1 MITPLQLLQ
10 LDTTNDWVF
19 IKAVPPAT
27 FEWAAGSLVELAIPE
42 PSLVPHAT
50 FSTILSSDYQA
61 GLVEFAI
68 ERSDTPTIR
77 HLLTMKQGD
86 LLYLK
91 TTNKS
96 VGYPEHGVWIAL
108 QEAASVMRGFAIR
121 YQQTAKEID
130 LVLVQTKKAYFA
142 DITRVAGQNPL
153 FKIHVAENHQE
164 TLAILHHLSDKPMT
178 VMGNH
183 TQILWFKRLI
193 EDQDLDVAFLTLPS

>member
-10 LDTTNDWVF
+10 LETTNDWVL
-19 IKAVPPAT
+19 IKAVPPTT
-27 FEWAAGSLVELAIPE
+27 FDWAAGTLVDIAIPE
-42 PSLVPHAT
+42 PSLVPNAT
-50 FSTILSSDYQA
+50 FSTILASDHQA
-61 GLVEFAI
+61 GLVEFAM
-68 ERSDTPTIR
+68 ERSDTPAVR

-91 TTNKS
+91 MSNKS

-108 QEAASVMRGFAIR
+108 QEAASVMRGYAIR

-164 TLAILHHLSDKPMT
+164 TLAILRHLSDKPMT
-178 VMGNH
+178 VLGNH

-193 EDQDLDVAFLTLPS
+193 EDQDLDVTFVPLPS

>member
-10 LDTTNDWVF
+10 LETTNDWVF
-19 IKAVPPAT
+19 IKVVPPTT
-27 FEWAAGSLVELAIPE
+27 FEWAAGSLVEIAIPE

-68 ERSDTPTIR
+68 ERSDNPTIR

-91 TTNKS
+91 MTNKS
-96 VGYPEHGVWIAL
+96 VSYPEHGVWIAL

-164 TLAILHHLSDKPMT
+164 TLAILHHLSDKSMT